1 MLSQVVLKLP
11 KLMKHST
18 TQKSKFKKLQR
29 RLDLTLREAVG
40 TLELLWVATQVNA
53 PRGDIGSLDNE
64 EIAIECDWPGD
75 PDRLVNALIETGWLD
90 IHPTHRLVVHDWQ
103 EHAPKYVKGI
113 AAKKGGLIETNATLS
128 PRPKVDDPKSA
139 TQGGRQRNLTK
150 PNLTK
155 PNQKNTSYSCS
166 EPESPGS
173 EPAVMTFPVKGKTKT
188 WDLHQAKIDEWREA
202 FSGADVLAEL
212 RKARQWLIDIPPRQ
226 KTNRGMHSFLFRWL
240 ERSQNSGRIAAESDN
255 QNQTER
261 SEYRK
266 RMAETQARR
275 EAAEKSR
282 QEAAEIARQSVPTG
296 VGQIFKEV

>member
-1 MLSQVVLKLP
+1 
-11 KLMKHST
+11 MKHST
-18 TQKSKFKKLQR
+18 TQKSKFKKLAR
-29 RLDLTLREAVG
+29 RLGTTLRETVG

-75 PDRLVNALIETGWLD
+75 PDRLVHALIETGWLD

-139 TQGGRQRNLTK
+139 TQGGRQPNLTIPKPNITK
-150 PNLTK
+150 PNL
-155 PNQKNTSYSCS
+155 KNTSYSCS

-173 EPAVMTFPVKGKTKT
+173 EPAVMTFPVKGKTKA
-188 WDLHQAKIDEWREA
+188 WDLHQAKVDEWREA

-212 RKARQWLIDIPPRQ
+212 RKARQWLIDNPKRQ
-226 KTNRGMHSFLFRWL
+226 KTNRGMSAFLFRWL

-282 QEAAEIARQSVPTG
+282 QEAAEIASQSVPTG

>member
-1 MLSQVVLKLP
+1 
-11 KLMKHST
+11 MKHST

-29 RLDLTLREAVG
+29 RLGTTLRETVG

-53 PRGDIGSLDNE
+53 PRGDIGSLDSE

-75 PDRLVNALIETGWLD
+75 PDRLVDALIETGWLD
-90 IHPTHRLVVHDWQ
+90 IHPTHRLVVHDWH
-103 EHAPKYVKGI
+103 EHAPRYVKGI
-113 AAKKGGLIETNATLS
+113 AAKKGGLIETNATQG
-128 PRPKVDDPKSA
+128 PRPKVDDPGS
-139 TQGGRQRNLTK
+139 TTLGGRQPNLTKPNLTKPNLTK

-155 PNQKNTSYSCS
+155 PNQKSTSYSCP

-188 WDLHQAKIDEWREA
+188 WNLHQAKIDEWREA

-212 RKARQWLIDIPPRQ
+212 RKARQWLIDNPKRQ

-255 QNQTER
+255 QSQTER